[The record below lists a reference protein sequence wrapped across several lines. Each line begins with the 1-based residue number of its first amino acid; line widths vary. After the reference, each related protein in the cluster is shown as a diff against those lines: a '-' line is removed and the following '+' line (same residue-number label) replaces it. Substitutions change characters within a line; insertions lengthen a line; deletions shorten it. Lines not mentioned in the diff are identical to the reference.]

1 MLKYLQEVGP
11 DQGVTLEMENS
22 YGLTPVVYA
31 MMNHK
36 VYTFIYLYFKLKCPL
51 SVDRACWTVTQMI
64 KQ

>member
-1 MLKYLQEVGP
+1 MLRYLREVGTAE
-11 DQGVTLEMENS
+11 GVTLEMENS

-36 VYTFIYLYFKLKCPL
+36 VYSFIYLYFKLRCHL
-51 SVDRACWTVTQMI
+51 SVERACWTTTQMI